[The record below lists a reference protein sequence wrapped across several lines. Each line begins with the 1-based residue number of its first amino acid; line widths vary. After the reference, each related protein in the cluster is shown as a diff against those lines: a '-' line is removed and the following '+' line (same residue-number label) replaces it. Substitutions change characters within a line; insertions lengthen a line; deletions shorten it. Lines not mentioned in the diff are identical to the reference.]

1 MLRIEG
7 QVVGPDEPDDG
18 LKEEE
23 IVVSDPRKDRT
34 IRVPHTLRPA
44 RTEFIELKYE
54 VCIVIA
60 VVISSCDFNPS
71 N

>member
-1 MLRIEG
+1 MLLRIEG

-54 VCIVIA
+54 VCM
-60 VVISSCDFNPS
+60 
-71 N
+71 